1 MSTVASTRYELKH
14 LFHLMIPIL
23 ITQFSQA
30 GLGLIDTIMAG
41 RLSSV
46 DLAAVAVGVGLWM
59 PIMLLFSGIMIAT
72 TPLVAEAKGAKSPE
86 KIVTITRQS
95 LWIALILGC
104 IAGIILQF
112 MPALLPILGVPD
124 NLLPKASLFLHSI
137 GFGMPAVTMYAALR
151 GYSEA
156 LGYPRPVTVI
166 SLLAL
171 VLLIPLNLVFM
182 YGFGPIPALGSAG
195 CGFATAILQ
204 WLMLICL
211 IAYIF
216 KSRSYAQ
223 APIFTA
229 WEKINPVWIKR
240 ILKLGFPIG
249 LAIFFEVSI
258 FSTAAIV
265 ISPLGE
271 TIVAAHQIA
280 ISITSQ
286 LFMIPMSL
294 AIALTIRIGLYYGEK
309 NIESMRKVQKVGF
322 ATGTVFAFAT
332 MALIWFFRPE
342 IAAIYT
348 SDLEVAQ
355 FAMYLMLFALGYQLM
370 DAWQISAAGCLRGM
384 QDTKGPMWITMLAY
398 WVIAFPV
405 GLYLARFTSMGASGV
420 WVGLIVG
427 LAVACV
433 LLVAR
438 LYSNNKK
445 LDLKFQTILRSSS

>member
-41 RLSSV
+41 HLSSV

-72 TPLVAEAKGAKSPE
+72 TPLVAEAKGEKSPE

-112 MPALLPILGVPD
+112 MPALLPIFGVPE

-171 VLLIPLNLVFM
+171 VVLIPLNLIFM
-182 YGFGPIPALGSAG
+182 YGFGPIPAFGSAG

-204 WLMLICL
+204 WLMLFCL
-211 IAYIF
+211 AFYIF

-229 WEKINPVWIKR
+229 WEKMNPVWIKR
-240 ILKLGFPIG
+240 ILKLGLPIG

-280 ISITSQ
+280 MSITSQ

-294 AIALTIRIGLYYGEK
+294 AIALTIRIGLYYGAK

-332 MALIWFFRPE
+332 MTLIWFFRPE

-348 SDLEVAQ
+348 SDIEVAQ
-355 FAMYLMLFALGYQLM
+355 FAIYLMLFALGYQLM

-405 GLYLARFTSMGASGV
+405 GLYLTRFTSMGAAGV

-427 LAVACV
+427 LGVACI

-445 LDLKFQTILRSSS
+445 LAQRFQSLNSSQS